1 MKMVDLDNGLKT
13 LFEHRPGTGVV
24 AIQVWVKVGSKYE
37 EEQIAGMTHFIEHL
51 IFKGTAEGKGYEIA
65 PRIEALGGSINAF
78 TSYDNTV
85 YHIIVPEHA
94 FETGLELLVGSVKSP
109 LFPEKEIAKE
119 KKVVIQEIKMGE
131 DNPQRKLFKELFSLS
146 YEGHPYGR
154 PIIGFEETVSAADRN
169 AITRYFEAHYT
180 IDNMVVVIV
189 GDFDEARAKALLE
202 KHFAGFRRGQGK
214 TLVTGTPLRK
224 GTGKVTRIEKD
235 VKESYLALAYSVP
248 PLVHHDIPA
257 LDVLAKM
264 LGDGESSRLQAVLKH
279 KKGLVTNAGT
289 YLFTPKEEGL
299 FIVLVTFKGDDYQ
312 AVVRAID
319 EQIKKMYTG
328 PVDKWELEKAKNL
341 VRASHIY
348 ASETVQGRAR
358 EIGSYQTITDDARF
372 SDKYVKQVDSVSVP
386 IIKQAL
392 KQYMVDKE
400 RNIALLA
407 PKAKQNP
414 HTFQLKN
421 GLTCV
426 LNRNAASPSFAFMIG
441 FVGGLKEER
450 ESQNG
455 SFNLLSKMLLRGT
468 SGKDAQAIARQID
481 TLAGSMDPVSGKNVF
496 GLSGKFLSKDLKQS
510 LSLLNELL
518 SDSTIPRREL
528 TKVKEDVL
536 SEIRQKEDDAVS
548 STFKAMNRAL
558 YEGHPY
564 GRDALGNATDV
575 ARLTHKEIAALY
587 KDCVSPKGAVLAL
600 SGDIDLKETERLVR
614 SIFGAWK
621 GKARSLRKLPH
632 VATKKEKTIRRE
644 MLQTH
649 MIFAFSGPGLIEE
662 DRYAAEVMDS
672 VLSGMGGR
680 IHKRL
685 REERPYAYALT
696 FFNQMA
702 YETGALGIYIGT
714 EQKHVRDIEDV
725 VGKEIGEIRKEGFSE
740 EEVTNAKRYLVG
752 THRIRMQ
759 SNSAI
764 ASSMC
769 LDTMYGLKPDFF
781 KRWPE
786 RIEKVTRDEVN
797 AAAKKYLLPEKMVE
811 ITVGPGDK
819 K

>member
-1 MKMVDLDNGLKT
+1 MKIDDLDNGLKT
-13 LFEHRPGTGVV
+13 LFEPRPGTGVV

-37 EEQIAGMTHFIEHL
+37 EEQIAGITHFIEHL
-51 IFKGTAEGKGYEIA
+51 IFKGTAEGKGYEVA

-85 YHIIVPEHA
+85 YHIIVPGHA
-94 FETGLELLVGSVKSP
+94 FETGLELLVGAVKNP
-109 LFPEKEIAKE
+109 LFPEQEIAKE
-119 KKVVIQEIKMGE
+119 KRVVIQEIKMGE

-154 PIIGFEETVSAADRN
+154 PIIGYEESVSATDRTAITKYFEE
-169 AITRYFEAHYT
+169 HYT

-202 KHFAGFRRGQGK
+202 KHFAGFRRGKGK
-214 TLVTGTPLRK
+214 ALTKGSPLQTR
-224 GTGKVTRIEKD
+224 TGKVTRIEKD
-235 VKESYLALAYSVP
+235 VKESYLALAYPVP

-279 KKGLVTNAGT
+279 KKGLVSNAGT
-289 YLFTPKEEGL
+289 YLFTPKEDGL
-299 FIVLVTFKGDDYQ
+299 FIVLATFKGDDYE

-319 EQIKKMYTG
+319 EEIQRIYTG
-328 PVDKWELEKAKNL
+328 TVDGWELEKAKNL

-386 IIKQAL
+386 VIRQTL
-392 KQYMVDKE
+392 KQYLVGKE
-400 RNIALLA
+400 RNVVLLA

-426 LNRNAASPSFAFMIG
+426 LNRNAASPSFSFMIG
-441 FVGGLKEER
+441 FAGGLKEER
-450 ESQNG
+450 EGQNG

-468 SGKDAQAIARQID
+468 SGKDSQAIARQVD
-481 TLAGSMDPVSGKNVF
+481 TLAGSIDPISGKNVF
-496 GLSGKFLSKDLKQS
+496 GLSGKFLSKDLKQA
-510 LSLLNELL
+510 LGLLNELL
-518 SDSTIPRREL
+518 SDSTLPRNEL
-528 TKVKEDVL
+528 KKVKEDVL
-536 SEIRQKEDDAVS
+536 SEIRQAEDQPTS
-548 STFKAMNRAL
+548 YTFKMMNRVL

-564 GRDALGNATDV
+564 GKDALGNATDV
-575 ARLTHKEIAALY
+575 ARLTHREIAALY

-600 SGDIDLKETERLVR
+600 SGDINLKETEKLIR
-614 SIFGAWK
+614 STFGSWK
-621 GKARSLRKLPH
+621 GKARTLRKLPH
-632 VATKKEKTIRRE
+632 SATRKEKSIQRD

-649 MIFAFSGPGLIEE
+649 MIFAFSGPGLVDE
-662 DRYAAEVMDS
+662 DRYSVEVMDS

-702 YETGALGIYIGT
+702 YETGVLGIYIGT
-714 EQKHVRDIEDV
+714 EQKHIRDIEDV
-725 VGKEIGEIRKEGFSE
+725 VGKEIAEMHKEGFSE
-740 EEVTNAKRYLVG
+740 EEVANAKRYLIG

-759 SNSAI
+759 SNSSI

-786 RIEKVTRDEVN
+786 RIEKVTKDEVN
-797 AAAKKYLLPEKMVE
+797 AAAKKYLLPEKLVE
-811 ITVGPGDK
+811 ITVGPARDK
-819 K
+819 

>member
-1 MKMVDLDNGLKT
+1 
-13 LFEHRPGTGVV
+13 
-24 AIQVWVKVGSKYE
+24 
-37 EEQIAGMTHFIEHL
+37 
-51 IFKGTAEGKGYEIA
+51 
-65 PRIEALGGSINAF
+65 
-78 TSYDNTV
+78 
-85 YHIIVPEHA
+85 
-94 FETGLELLVGSVKSP
+94 
-109 LFPEKEIAKE
+109 
-119 KKVVIQEIKMGE
+119 
-131 DNPQRKLFKELFSLS
+131 
-146 YEGHPYGR
+146 
-154 PIIGFEETVSAADRN
+154 
-169 AITRYFEAHYT
+169 
-180 IDNMVVVIV
+180 
-189 GDFDEARAKALLE
+189 
-202 KHFAGFRRGQGK
+202 
-214 TLVTGTPLRK
+214 
-224 GTGKVTRIEKD
+224 
-235 VKESYLALAYSVP
+235 
-248 PLVHHDIPA
+248 
-257 LDVLAKM
+257 
-264 LGDGESSRLQAVLKH
+264 
-279 KKGLVTNAGT
+279 
-289 YLFTPKEEGL
+289 TPKEEGL

-468 SGKDAQAIARQID
+468 SDKDAQAIARQID
-481 TLAGSMDPVSGKNVF
+481 TLAGSIDPVSGKNVF